1 MDVRNCR
8 QCGRL
13 FNYVGGQYRNLCPSC
28 SSKLEDKFM
37 EVKEYIEDHKDAQMN
52 QISQDCDVSTRQLE
66 QWIREERLRFSD
78 DSPIGIS
85 CEMCGAT
92 IKSGR
97 FCDNCKGALAS
108 QFDNVY
114 HKEPER
120 PAMEAKK
127 AAYDRARMRFLDK

>member
-37 EVKEYIEDHKDAQMN
+37 EVKEYIEDHKDAQMS
-52 QISQDCDVSTRQLE
+52 QISEDCDVSTRQLE

-78 DSPIGIS
+78 DSPIGIA

-97 FCDNCKGALAS
+97 FCDNCKGTLAS
-108 QFDNVY
+108 QFDSVY